1 MGQYL
6 PVLVMI
12 ILGLGFAV
20 SSLVMSRLVSTKRP
34 SAAKSSQYESGI
46 VPRMNRP
53 DRFPVRFYLVAMVF
67 IVVDVELIFLYPYAI
82 VHRELGVFGL
92 VEIVVF
98 SIPVFAAFVFII
110 ANGALTWGPGRRGQE
125 AAEMVSP
132 GRTARTTIRTV
143 GLEGREPVSA
153 EPQGAN

>member
-12 ILGLGFAV
+12 VLGLGFAV

-46 VPRMNRP
+46 VPRMDRP
-53 DRFPVRFYLVAMVF
+53 ARFPVQFYLVAMVF

-82 VHRELGVFGL
+82 VHRELGAFGL
-92 VEIVVF
+92 VEIVIF
-98 SIPVFAAFVFII
+98 SLPVFAAFVYII
-110 ANGALTWGPGRRGQE
+110 ANGALTWEPQRRSQTP
-125 AAEMVSP
+125 AALVSHT
-132 GRTARTTIRTV
+132 RTAETTIRRV
-143 GLEGREPVSA
+143 GTEGRDLAPADAGS
-153 EPQGAN
+153 NL